1 MQISVLGPVE
11 VSVDGQP
18 VAIGA
23 GKPRALLAL
32 LALHEGTTVSTARLV
47 EGLWGEAPPASAH
60 KMVQL
65 YVSQLRK
72 ALANGEDGGEI
83 LTRGRGYELRLGEG
97 GLDAQR
103 FEQLITRGMPR
114 EALVLWRGAPLA
126 DVADEPFAGGEIR
139 RLEELRL
146 RAIELAV
153 DSDLAGGRHR
163 EVVGEI
169 EAAAAEEPLRERL
182 HAQRMLAL
190 YRSGRQ
196 ADALE
201 AYRDFRGT
209 LVEAIGAEP
218 GPDLRHLH
226 EAILRQDPELAPPGE
241 VAELPPELDVG
252 TALVGRDAELDS
264 LREHWRHAHGGAG
277 RLVVI
282 AGPRGIGKT
291 RLAAELAAELHRER
305 ATVLYASGA
314 GAPES
319 ARAAIASARA
329 ARRPT
334 LVVIDDL
341 DRAGE
346 ELRGL
351 LEDLAEPLQALPVLV
366 VAAGAPVVRAAA
378 TLTLAPLDADGVA
391 AIARSYAGRAR
402 RRGAGRAPGRGQ
414 RRRAAARPPLRAR
427 VGAGRGREAPRR
439 SHRPRDVRPRQPA
452 GCRGRPRGH
461 RRRAAGRDRA
471 RR

>member
-1 MQISVLGPVE
+1 
-11 VSVDGQP
+11 
-18 VAIGA
+18 
-23 GKPRALLAL
+23 
-32 LALHEGTTVSTARLV
+32 
-47 EGLWGEAPPASAH
+47 
-60 KMVQL
+60 MVQL

-226 EAILRQDPELAPPGE
+226 EAILRQDPELASPGE

-252 TALVGRDAELDS
+252 TALAGRDAELDS

-282 AGPRGIGKT
+282 SGPRGIGKT

-314 GAPES
+314 GAPEA

-351 LEDLAEPLQALPVLV
+351 LERSRRTSCRPSRCSSSPPVPRS
-366 VAAGAPVVRAAA
+366 AAP
-378 TLTLAPLDADGVA
+378 
-391 AIARSYAGRAR
+391 
-402 RRGAGRAPGRGQ
+402 
-414 RRRAAARPPLRAR
+414 
-427 VGAGRGREAPRR
+427 PRR
-439 SHRPRDVRPRQPA
+439 
-452 GCRGRPRGH
+452 
-461 RRRAAGRDRA
+461 
-471 RR
+471 